1 MSARRPPQK
10 YEGPRIAALGGGTGL
25 PAVLRA
31 LRIVVGP
38 SAPADAITAVVA
50 VTDDG
55 GSSGQL
61 RQQLQVLPPG
71 DVRNCVAALADDASP
86 LAPLL
91 QHRFAIGS
99 GLGGHP
105 VGNLML
111 AALTQQ
117 LGGDF
122 ASAVDHLGRIAGI
135 SGRVL
140 PATADDV
147 HLEAEYTTGEVIV
160 GESAI
165 ASRRLPIKRLALQ
178 RHVRPLPDVIAAI
191 VNADAIIVGPGS
203 LYTSILPVLLVDGIA
218 ATISGLTIPRIYVAN
233 LMTEPGETDGF
244 TLDDHLAVIRQH
256 TGSDLFDYV
265 LVNRHPLAP
274 DLVSRYGANGSVPVN
289 GYERLTNAGAARLI
303 ECDLAADDAGGK
315 IRHEP
320 LSLAAALRSVLPNK
334 HASAPEE
341 AIA

>member
-1 MSARRPPQK
+1 MSARRPPPK
-10 YEGPRIAALGGGTGL
+10 HAGPRIAALGGGTGL

-38 SAPADAITAVVA
+38 SAPADAITAIVA
-50 VTDDG
+50 VPADG

-61 RQQLQVLPPG
+61 RHELQVLPPG
-71 DVRNCVAALADDASP
+71 DIRNCVAALADDTSP
-86 LAPLL
+86 LTPLL
-91 QHRFAIGS
+91 QHRFPGGS
-99 GLGGHP
+99 TLSGHP
-105 VGNLML
+105 IGNLLL

-117 LGGDF
+117 ADGDF
-122 ASAVDHLGRIAGI
+122 AAAVEQLGRIAGI
-135 SGRVL
+135 NGRVL

-147 HLEAEYTTGEVIV
+147 HLKAEYTSGEVVV
-160 GESAI
+160 GETAI
-165 ASRRLPIKRLALQ
+165 ASRHLPIRWLTLQ
-178 RHVRPLPDVIAAI
+178 RHVRPLPDAIAAI

-203 LYTSILPVLLVDGIA
+203 LFTSILPVLLVDGIA
-218 ATISGLTIPRIYVAN
+218 PTIYGLTVPRIYVAN

-256 TGSDLFDYV
+256 TGCDLFDYV
-265 LVNRHPLAP
+265 LVNRRPLAT
-274 DLVSRYGANGSVPVN
+274 DLVARYRANGSVPVN
-289 GYERLTNAGAARLI
+289 GYERLANAGGARLV

-320 LSLAAALRSVLPNK
+320 VSLATALRAVLPQQ
-334 HASAPEE
+334 AAATRQ